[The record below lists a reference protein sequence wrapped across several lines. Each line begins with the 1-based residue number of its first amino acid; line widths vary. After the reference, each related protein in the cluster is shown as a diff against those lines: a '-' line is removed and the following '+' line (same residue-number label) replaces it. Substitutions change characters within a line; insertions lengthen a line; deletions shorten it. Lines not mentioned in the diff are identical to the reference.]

1 MSVRF
6 HLHSVPEAHASPEDT
21 GFPRRPGSEKA
32 EGHPGSGQRAKLRAS
47 AWTGRDFHPQ
57 WHPRGGSGEKGR
69 GREIIHMRVTD
80 PHRRA
85 CTPARAYGHTY
96 ACTPTHPPPPPHT
109 HPSPCTDTPL
119 PVCTR
124 LRTNERTK
132 ERGAVGGE
140 GRGGTQAPGE
150 LPRRGC
156 RTKGASPGSAACG
169 MSTCPTDSSPQ
180 LPTRNPLGRSGTQSD
195 CLRCS
200 AGSTG
205 SPPARLATCRG
216 PCRFHLLPQRPTP
229 SGACS

>member
-1 MSVRF
+1 MDWEGFPSTV
-6 HLHSVPEAHASPEDT
+6 ASP
-21 GFPRRPGSEKA
+21 RRLRGK
-32 EGHPGSGQRAKLRAS
+32 GQ
-47 AWTGRDFHPQ
+47 G
-57 WHPRGGSGEKGR
+57 KGNYTHACY
-69 GREIIHMRVTD
+69 GPTQARV
-80 PHRRA
+80 
-85 CTPARAYGHTY
+85 HTRTCIRTHVCVY
-96 ACTPTHPPPPPHT
+96 THPPTHTHTHT

-156 RTKGASPGSAACG
+156 GTKGASPGSAACG